1 MLRSLLVGLLALAI
15 PFTSLADPT
24 RGASRERGSA
34 PPRSPHRPE
43 THGSA
48 HGRGPK
54 PRAHL
59 TLDRTFRN
67 PRLPSRRGGHDADG
81 PPWLPG
87 VRRECREVSEPPQI
101 ALFLLGVGG
110 LALLGRRRQRRSDL
124 APGSQ
129 RSREI
134 T

>member
-24 RGASRERGSA
+24 RGGPREHGSA
-34 PPRSPHRPE
+34 PPHPRHRPE

-54 PRAHL
+54 PRPHAP
-59 TLDRTFRN
+59 LDR
-67 PRLPSRRGGHDADG
+67 
-81 PPWLPG
+81 G
-87 VRRECREVSEPPQI
+87 VRAGRQPGPGRECREVSEPPQI
-101 ALFLLGVGG
+101 ALLLLGVGG
-110 LALLGRRRQRRSDL
+110 LALLGRRRRRRDAL
-124 APGSQ
+124 ALGSQ

-134 T
+134 R